1 MPYIGCFDKG
11 LLVLYLTR
19 KVGETVVINDDIR
32 VTVVEVRGRSIK
44 LGFTFPPNVSVLRE
58 ELYDRIQ
65 EENRAAAS
73 ASADAFS
80 MFMEFDDSGL
90 NLSVPTP
97 VTEPAP
103 LPPPPASAVSPA
115 PTNPDAPP
123 RRPKLTLPQRKEIS
137 DAG

>member
-1 MPYIGCFDKG
+1 
-11 LLVLYLTR
+11 VLYLTR

-58 ELYDRIQ
+58 ELYERIQ
-65 EENRAAAS
+65 DENRAAAM
-73 ASADAFS
+73 ASADSFS

-90 NLSVPTP
+90 SQAADDSDH
-97 VTEPAP
+97 EPEP
-103 LPPPPASAVSPA
+103 EPPPAPEPQPA
-115 PTNPDAPP
+115 LPEPALTATAPP
-123 RRPKLTLPQRKEIS
+123 RRPKLTLPRRKETS